1 MLMRPTHLWAAALLL
16 AAPLASPALAA
27 GSTDLAAAFKTMPA
41 QSDKFRS
48 MMSNLN
54 VAQFH
59 FLNVAGQ
66 VDAGTLRKNAAAIA
80 DLRDTLEHATL
91 LDSQGTVVT
100 LRKVLQS
107 KNLTIDHIVGIS
119 IGGNQITLFYQ

>member
-1 MLMRPTHLWAAALLL
+1 MTIRFTLALTAALLS
-16 AAPLASPALAA
+16 AVAFPSPAFAA
-27 GSTDLAAAFKTMPA
+27 GSADFAAAVRNMPA

-59 FLNVAGQ
+59 FVNVAGEIDQ
-66 VDAGTLRKNAAAIA
+66 ATLRKNASAIA
-80 DLRDTLEHATL
+80 DLRDTLDHATL
-91 LDSQGTVVT
+91 LDNQGIVVT

-119 IGGNQITLFYQ
+119 IGGTQITLYYQ

>member
-1 MLMRPTHLWAAALLL
+1 MSIRFTLALAAALLP
-16 AAPLASPALAA
+16 AALCASPVLAA
-27 GSTDLAAAFKTMPA
+27 GSAEFATAFRNMPA

-48 MMSNLN
+48 MMSNLS

-59 FLNVAGQ
+59 FVNVGGEA
-66 VDAGTLRKNAAAIA
+66 DPAMLRRNAAAIA
-80 DLRDTLEHATL
+80 DLRDTLGHATL
-91 LDSQGTVVT
+91 LDSQGVVVS

-119 IGGNQITLFYQ
+119 IGGTQITLFYQ